1 MAMARGTIDSDLP
14 LIAAPMAGGPS
25 TLALAEAVGRAGGFP
40 FLAAANAQPETMAAH
55 IAQARTWEVP
65 FGVNLFIT
73 GDPPNH
79 PRPVEQYRQVLA
91 PQAENYGLELQTPQL
106 DDDDQWPQKLDLLCQ
121 DPVPA
126 VSFTFGLPAAQQ
138 ISRLRRTGTAVVA
151 TVTTAGEAQ
160 AAEAAGADA
169 LVVQGPAAGG
179 HSGTWDPARAIKDR
193 PTAEVVREANAAT
206 NLPLIAAGGVDG
218 PEAVRA
224 LLRAGA
230 DAVQVGT
237 LLLRTEESG
246 ASQLHK
252 DALASERFTETVVSR
267 AFTGRPARGLRN
279 GFIDDY
285 GRHAVT
291 AYPAVHHM
299 TRQLRQRAA
308 AAGDV
313 EGTHFW
319 AGTGFR
325 SATAG
330 PAAEAIRH
338 LASAM

>member
-1 MAMARGTIDSDLP
+1 MAAGIIDSELP
-14 LIAAPMAGGPS
+14 MVAAPMAGGPS
-25 TLALAEAVGRAGGFP
+25 SLQLAEAVGRAGGFP
-40 FLAAANAQPETMAAH
+40 FLAAANAQPETVAAH
-55 IAQARTWEVP
+55 IAQARSWDIP

-151 TVTTAGEAQ
+151 TVTNAGEAE

-218 PEAVRA
+218 PHKRSVHCCGPAPTPCRWAHCCCA
-224 LLRAGA
+224 LKNRGPRSCTRTLSPASASPKPWCPGPLPA
-230 DAVQVGT
+230 APPVGC
-237 LLLRTEESG
+237 
-246 ASQLHK
+246 A
-252 DALASERFTETVVSR
+252 TVLS
-267 AFTGRPARGLRN
+267 T
-279 GFIDDY
+279 
-285 GRHAVT
+285 T
-291 AYPAVHHM
+291 
-299 TRQLRQRAA
+299 T
-308 AAGDV
+308 
-313 EGTHFW
+313 
-319 AGTGFR
+319 AGTQ
-325 SATAG
+325 
-330 PAAEAIRH
+330 
-338 LASAM
+338 